1 MSGDCDL
8 CGSYDHVE
16 TKCDAYEDPVIGPCP
31 CGHDPACGY
40 ASVTLNGET
49 TWLCHDDDHSCYV
62 QHIRTAEALR
72 QFYEVSTSANPH
84 DRWIR

>member
-16 TKCDAYEDPVIGPCP
+16 TKCDAYEEPDIGVCAG

-40 ASVTLNGET
+40 ASVTQGGET
-49 TWLCHDDDHSCYV
+49 FWLCHDDEHSCYV
-62 QHIRTAEALR
+62 PSPETPKQSQPNQGEA
-72 QFYEVSTSANPH
+72 Q
-84 DRWIR
+84 